1 VKSTTTHNVLV
12 QTLLTFNSLVMLIP
26 ILFMVLAGFKRNAD
40 LISRPFSL
48 TTPFSLDA
56 FTRVFQDTEFPR
68 FLLNSVLV
76 TGGSLLLILLL
87 GSMAA
92 YALGRYAFRGN
103 DLVYLFF
110 LSGLMIPL
118 KLAVIPLFLQL
129 KALHLVDTLW
139 SLIVIYAAMG
149 LPSTVFILTGFIKT
163 LPAELE
169 ESARLDGASEARI
182 MWSVMMPL
190 VRPALVIAAIYN
202 AVPIWND
209 FFFPLIFIQTEARKT
224 LPQGLTM
231 FMGEYSTDWSVL
243 FAGLTLAVLPV
254 ALAYILLSKQFI
266 AGLTAGA
273 VKS

>member
-1 VKSTTTHNVLV
+1 MKPTTNHRAVV
-12 QTLLTFNSLVMLIP
+12 QGLLALNSVVMLVP
-26 ILFMVLAGFKRNAD
+26 VVFTFAAGFKTNAD

-56 FTRVFQDTEFPR
+56 FRRVFAETDFPR
-68 FLLNSVLV
+68 YLLNSVLV
-76 TGGSLLLILLL
+76 TGGSLVVLLAL
-87 GSMAA
+87 GTMAA
-92 YALGRYAFRGN
+92 YALGRYPFRGS
-103 DLVYLFF
+103 DVVYLFF

-129 KALHLVDTLW
+129 KALGLVGTHW

-149 LPSTVFILTGFIKT
+149 LPSTVFILTGFIRT

-169 ESARLDGASEARI
+169 QSARLDGAGEGLI
-182 MWSVMMPL
+182 MRAIMLPL
-190 VRPALVIAAIYN
+190 VRPALVIAGIYN
-202 AVPIWND
+202 VVPIWND
-209 FFFPLIFIQTEARKT
+209 FFFPLIFIQENALKT

-243 FAGLTLAVLPV
+243 FAGLSLSVLPV
-254 ALAYILLSKQFI
+254 ALAYVLLSRQFI

-273 VKS
+273 VK